1 MTKKYILA
9 TLCLIF
15 SLHIFAQKQTLIWQD
30 TVREYIIHVP
40 SSWDGQRELPVV
52 YVLHGLGNR
61 MGETDTALN
70 MSMYSDLT
78 GWITILPQALKT
90 SVNFMGFDIDL
101 GEMWNAGLSVNVM
114 GQTIAPNSNVDD
126 QGFILSI
133 LDTLSMQ
140 YPIDRDSIFVA
151 GGSMGGFMAN
161 RIAIEHSDIFNGMA
175 AISGTIP
182 NAFTD
187 ILPHNRINVLYIHGT
202 NDQIVNYSDGS
213 TDVITFAGNIS
224 LGLGAEQSVDYWKN
238 ANACNSMV
246 TIDSLPDRKE
256 DGLRFIRYKYSNTGD
271 NTKVHFIKIDG
282 GEHKWYTD
290 ANIYDTDY
298 PTEIYNFFSNNN
310 ISYMS
315 LLNLAKIEKE
325 NNFTFYPN
333 PANDKVNIYSKEEGF
348 LFVSNFLGQ
357 LIKKINISKG
367 NTLLNISS
375 FESGVYFLTFEGKSN
390 TTNKRLIVK

>member
-9 TLCLIF
+9 TLCLIL
-15 SLHIFAQKQTLIWQD
+15 SLHTFAQRQTLIWQD
-30 TVREYIIHVP
+30 TIREYIIHIP

-70 MSMYSDLT
+70 MNMYSDLT
-78 GWITILPQALKT
+78 GWIAIIPQALKT
-90 SVNFMGFDIDL
+90 SVSFMGFDIDL
-101 GEMWNAGLSVNVM
+101 GEMWNAGLSVEVM
-114 GQTIAPNSNVDD
+114 GQTITPNSNVDD

-133 LDTLSMQ
+133 LDTISVQ
-140 YPIDRDSIFVA
+140 YPIDRDSIFIA

-161 RIAIEHSDIFNGMA
+161 RMAIEHSDIFNGMA

-187 ILPHNRINVLYIHGT
+187 TLPYNHINVLYIHGT

-213 TDVITFAGNIS
+213 TDVITFVGNIS

-256 DGLRFIRYKYSNTGD
+256 DGLRFIRYKYSNTDD
-271 NTKVHFIKIDG
+271 NTKVHFIKIEG

-315 LLNLAKIEKE
+315 LLNIANIEKE
-325 NNFTFYPN
+325 NDFTFYPN
-333 PANDKVNIYSKEEGF
+333 PANNKVNIYSNEEGI
-348 LFVSNFLGQ
+348 LFVSNSLGQ
-357 LIKKINISKG
+357 VIKKNNISKG
-367 NTLLNISS
+367 NISLNISS
-375 FESGVYFLTFEGKSN
+375 FNSGVYFLTFESKNN
-390 TTNKRLIVK
+390 TLTKRLIIK

>member
-30 TVREYIIHVP
+30 TVREYIIHIP

-187 ILPHNRINVLYIHGT
+187 ILPYNHINVLYIHGT

-348 LFVSNFLGQ
+348 LFVNNFLGQ

>member
-15 SLHIFAQKQTLIWQD
+15 SLHTFAQRQTLIWQD

-78 GWITILPQALKT
+78 GWIAIIPQALKT
-90 SVNFMGFDIDL
+90 NVNFMGFDIDL
-101 GEMWNAGLSVNVM
+101 GEMWNAGLSVDVM
-114 GQTIAPNSNVDD
+114 GQTITPNSNVDD

-133 LDTLSMQ
+133 LDTLSVQ
-140 YPIDRDSIFVA
+140 YPIDRDSIFIA

-161 RIAIEHSDIFNGMA
+161 RMAIEHSDIFNGMA

-187 ILPHNRINVLYIHGT
+187 TLPSNHINVLYIHGT
-202 NDQIVNYSDGS
+202 NDQVVNYSDGS
-213 TDVITFAGNIS
+213 TDVITFVGNIS

-238 ANACNSMV
+238 ANTCNSMV

-256 DGLRFIRYKYSNTGD
+256 DGLRFIRYKYSNTD
-271 NTKVHFIKIDG
+271 DETKVHFIKIVG

-310 ISYMS
+310 IPYMS
-315 LLNLAKIEKE
+315 LLNLANIEKE

-333 PANDKVNIYSKEEGF
+333 PANNKVNIYSNEEGI
-348 LFVSNFLGQ
+348 LFISNSLGQ
-357 LIKKINISKG
+357 VIKKINVPKG
-367 NTLLNISS
+367 NTSLNISS
-375 FESGVYFLTFEGKSN
+375 FNSGVYFLTFESKNN
-390 TTNKRLIVK
+390 TLSKRLIIK

>member
-15 SLHIFAQKQTLIWQD
+15 SLHTFAQRQTLIWQD
-30 TVREYIIHVP
+30 TIREYIIHVP

-78 GWITILPQALKT
+78 GWIAIIPQALKT
-90 SVNFMGFDIDL
+90 NVNFMGFDIDL
-101 GEMWNAGLSVNVM
+101 GEMWNAGLSVDVM
-114 GQTIAPNSNVDD
+114 GQTITPNSNVDD

-133 LDTLSMQ
+133 LDTLSVQ
-140 YPIDRDSIFVA
+140 YPIDRDSIFIA

-161 RIAIEHSDIFNGMA
+161 RMAIEHSDIFNGMA

-187 ILPHNRINVLYIHGT
+187 TLPSNHINVLYIHGT

-213 TDVITFAGNIS
+213 TDVITFVGNIS

-238 ANACNSMV
+238 ANTCNSMV

-256 DGLRFIRYKYSNTGD
+256 DGLRFIRYKYSNTD
-271 NTKVHFIKIDG
+271 DETKVHFIKIEG

-310 ISYMS
+310 IPYMS
-315 LLNLAKIEKE
+315 LLNIASIEKE

-333 PANDKVNIYSKEEGF
+333 PANDKVNIYSNEEGI
-348 LFVSNFLGQ
+348 LFISNSLGQ
-357 LIKKINISKG
+357 VIKKINVPKG
-367 NTLLNISS
+367 NTSLNISS
-375 FESGVYFLTFEGKSN
+375 FNSGVYFLTFESKNN
-390 TTNKRLIVK
+390 TLSKRLIIK